1 MQKQFLTRIILDLP
15 LELFI
20 LPSLH
25 SPTGLFVQQEHPIE
39 WIYTH
44 FRTRSLMPYLDLIAL
59 IIINERNKTEIL
71 IGCDPHKT
79 VIPVNKSQFQNALQT
94 STDFQI
100 AFLEYFKEIS
110 FHYLSNKLWNLFKNT
125 EFIISHI
132 ISSQPIPQAYIFYI
146 DGTKN
151 SKASFWS
158 LKKYKIFYTKFHS
171 TQQNE
176 LLLFKLFTYILTPLI

>member
-79 VIPVNKSQFQNALQT
+79 VIPVNKLSILN
-94 STDFQI
+94 DFQKLLGNI
-100 AFLEYFKEIS
+100 NWIRPSLDITNYQLTILFNTLKRDP
-110 FHYLSNKLWNLFKNT
+110 YLNSPCSLSQEAGEELCLIQNKLQKQFLTRIRFDLPLKLF
-125 EFIISHI
+125 IL
-132 ISSQPIPQAYIFYI
+132 P
-146 DGTKN
+146 
-151 SKASFWS
+151 S
-158 LKKYKIFYTKFHS
+158 LHS
-171 TQQNE
+171 PTGFLTQQ
-176 LLLFKLFTYILTPLI
+176 